1 MRSRVHPEQADSHK
15 ILPRRMDF
23 VFDDAIPKY
32 WYDGDPFKTLLLSA
46 LSCSF
51 PEGERF
57 FIQSVRQYQDKIASP
72 ELQQRVRGFI
82 GQEAHHGREHD
93 GFNAMMNRKG
103 LPMAKIESFVR
114 EGLAYQKKI
123 LSPERQLAKT
133 CALEH
138 FTAMLAEVML
148 KHPELLDGVDERLRP
163 LWLWHAVEESEHKAV
178 AFDVYQRQIGSYWV
192 RTSEMAM
199 TTMLFSFFTGLH
211 TVQLLH
217 HQGEL
222 GNWRSIRKGMRRL
235 AGPQGFFRGLLP
247 RYLAYYRPD
256 FHPDQVD
263 SRALRDKGVAPAE
276 RGQPAKK
283 SAKRSARQTR
293 DTERG
298 AARASPMQAL
308 KSAVKKAAAKTAKN
322 GKPRKS
328 RR

>member
-178 AFDVYQRQIGSYWV
+178 AFDVYQEAVGDYGV
-192 RTSEMAM
+192 RIREMM
-199 TTMLFSFFTGLH
+199 LTTILFSFFTGLH
-211 TVQLLH
+211 TVQLYRAA
-217 HQGEL
+217 GETR
-222 GNWRSIRKGMRRL
+222 NWRSYVRGVDFLFGRQGVLRRT
-235 AGPQGFFRGLLP
+235 LP
-247 RYLAYYRPD
+247 MYLAYYRRD
-256 FHPDQVD
+256 FHPDDYD
-263 SRALRDKGVAPAE
+263 SQELRRKGLTLLADMLQSAPQAAE
-276 RGQPAKK
+276 
-283 SAKRSARQTR
+283 
-293 DTERG
+293 
-298 AARASPMQAL
+298 AA
-308 KSAVKKAAAKTAKN
+308 
-322 GKPRKS
+322 
-328 RR
+328 

>member
-1 MRSRVHPEQADSHK
+1 MRSRVHPDQADSHK

-23 VFDDAIPKY
+23 MFDDAIPKY
-32 WYDGDPFKTLLLSA
+32 WFDSDPFKTLLLSA

-57 FIQSVRQYQDKIASP
+57 FIQSVRYYQDRIVSP

-93 GFNAMMNRKG
+93 RFNAMMNRKG

-163 LWLWHAVEESEHKAV
+163 LWLWHAVEESEHKSV
-178 AFDVYQRQIGSYWV
+178 AFDVYQEVVGDYGIRV
-192 RTSEMAM
+192 REMLL
-199 TTMLFSFFTGLH
+199 TTILFSFFTGLH
-211 TVQLLH
+211 TVQLYRAA
-217 HQGEL
+217 GETR
-222 GNWRSIRKGMRRL
+222 NWRSYLKGADFLFGRQGVLRRT
-235 AGPQGFFRGLLP
+235 LP
-247 RYLAYYRPD
+247 MYLAYYRRD
-256 FHPDQVD
+256 FHPDDYD
-263 SRALRDKGVAPAE
+263 SHELRRKGLSLLAE
-276 RGQPAKK
+276 
-283 SAKRSARQTR
+283 
-293 DTERG
+293 
-298 AARASPMQAL
+298 ML
-308 KSAVKKAAAKTAKN
+308 KTA
-322 GKPRKS
+322 PQLADAA
-328 RR
+328 